1 MLSVR
6 VCFTTSALSVGIV
19 LFGMDFVPPSSV
31 LENSRWNRMHG
42 AFSTHAERQRVRVID
57 TEIKID
63 SYNSGR
69 CPVYRR
75 RNTGTER
82 PFAYRLGYCPFGNCI
97 ISYACRFCKN
107 FLLKL
112 YIKNLHADIYF

>member
-1 MLSVR
+1 MLPVR

-19 LFGMDFVPPSSV
+19 LFGMDFVPPGLV
-31 LENSRWNRMHG
+31 PKNSRWNRMHE

-63 SYNSGR
+63 SYNPGR
-69 CPVYRR
+69 CPEYRR

-82 PFAYRLGYCPFGNCI
+82 PFASRLGYCPFGNCI
-97 ISYACRFCKN
+97 IA
-107 FLLKL
+107 
-112 YIKNLHADIYF
+112 